1 MLSTELD
8 VLKKVRH
15 RNIVSMH
22 DLFESKDAVYIVAD
36 LASGGELFQQLLD
49 KGSYTEKD
57 ASNLVKQILD
67 GVAYLHERDVSK
79 WFIFG
84 FRKGK
89 EGRRR
94 EENWKRKWEENKK
107 AEREGKEKRKNRGQ
121 EGWGEKAREE
131 VWKKERDWWK
141 SRKE

>member
-89 EGRRR
+89 RRKERKRKERR
-94 EENWKRKWEENKK
+94 EL
-107 AEREGKEKRKNRGQ
+107 KEKMRG
-121 EGWGEKAREE
+121 E
-131 VWKKERDWWK
+131 
-141 SRKE
+141 